1 MRAAAFDVEVFDELF
16 DLNPF
21 DLEHGEASR
30 VDRLERQLILKP
42 FIRGRI
48 EGTCRHEGALTI
60 QVRPVA
66 LKAKRAR
73 GRRRGPRAFLCFAA
87 GKALRLRASA
97 LQLAARKANPFVSR
111 GLAGIRRHDPQ
122 STRRV

>member
-1 MRAAAFDVEVFDELF
+1 MERGEHCSARKRSGSAFLRCRATARLQQRKTRLDLRAPPAFGKREEHAVRAAAFDVEVFDELF

-48 EGTCRHEGALTI
+48 EGT
-60 QVRPVA
+60 
-66 LKAKRAR
+66 
-73 GRRRGPRAFLCFAA
+73 
-87 GKALRLRASA
+87 
-97 LQLAARKANPFVSR
+97 
-111 GLAGIRRHDPQ
+111 
-122 STRRV
+122 